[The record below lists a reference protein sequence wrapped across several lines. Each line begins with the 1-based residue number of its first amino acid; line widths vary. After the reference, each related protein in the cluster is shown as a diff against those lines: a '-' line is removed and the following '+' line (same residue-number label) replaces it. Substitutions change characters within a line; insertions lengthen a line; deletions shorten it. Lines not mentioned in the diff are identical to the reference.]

1 MSSSSAAAAA
11 PVQLAGFTEE
21 QLRQFVA
28 LVQSTALAPRPKI
41 KPPPDYKGDRKDLRQ
56 WLATL
61 TNYFRT
67 VKEDDDEARINY
79 TKSLLRDAAAKWITP
94 YTEGIRNEDWNN
106 WDEFVEK
113 LKQQF
118 GDVDAE
124 NTARTHIENMRQGN
138 DSFTK
143 HWNEFRIWSTEANY
157 DDKTMQRLLLRGI
170 SPELLKAW
178 GQDNHKATDV
188 DDLANWAI
196 EKENRINFV
205 AGIQGK
211 AIRNTTPTRQETYQS
226 SPRTTAPIGDPME
239 LDATRRKPRLNLARE
254 EFQRRMRGNLCLKC
268 AKPGHRANMCRS
280 PSDNRDYTKN
290 ERKETKRNVAPW
302 QRPTIREMEI
312 DEHSETAG
320 KDEGPQ

>member
-11 PVQLAGFTEE
+11 AVPVQLAGFTEE

-28 LVQSTALAPRPKI
+28 LVQSTALALRPQV

-61 TNYFRT
+61 TYYFRT

-79 TKSLLRDAAAKWITP
+79 TKSLLRDAGAKWITP
-94 YTEGIRNEDWNN
+94 YMESIRDEDWNN
-106 WDEFVEK
+106 WDEFVQK

-118 GDVDAE
+118 SDVDAE

-138 DSFTK
+138 DWFTK
-143 HWNEFRIWSTEANY
+143 HGNEFRIWSTEANY
-157 DDKTMQRLLLRGI
+157 DDKTMQKVLLRGI
-170 SPELLKAW
+170 SPEWLKAW
-178 GQDNHKATDV
+178 GQDNHKATNV

-211 AIRNTTPTRQETYQS
+211 TTRNRTPIRQE
-226 SPRTTAPIGDPME
+226 
-239 LDATRRKPRLNLARE
+239 
-254 EFQRRMRGNLCLKC
+254 
-268 AKPGHRANMCRS
+268 
-280 PSDNRDYTKN
+280 
-290 ERKETKRNVAPW
+290 
-302 QRPTIREMEI
+302 
-312 DEHSETAG
+312 
-320 KDEGPQ
+320 